1 MVSIHVKGKI
11 FHFDSVNE
19 EFTDKT
25 DGKGSNFT
33 HWNTLAQLPNHC
45 EMDSLYLWCISH
57 WEKPTE
63 LPSLKVFHGV
73 FYGGDSAA
81 FEKSQSPQ
89 WEETA
94 LKWWEESLGAV
105 AEGST
110 HTHTPEYSLQL
121 QRRNSRPKIIQYC
134 LSCSVT
140 IGCFSKMQQQ
150 NQNRHHQWTSLLS
163 SQKAVSA
170 NNYIHA
176 TATATQES
184 GISSRWI
191 IKL

>member
-1 MVSIHVKGKI
+1 MLSQWMKNLQIKQIYWDAKRCQKLK
-11 FHFDSVNE
+11 
-19 EFTDKT
+19 FTTRGAPIWLNKS
-25 DGKGSNFT
+25 GKGSNFT
-33 HWNTLAQLPNHC
+33 HLSTLAQLPSHC

-57 WEKPTE
+57 WEKPTK
-63 LPSLKVFHGV
+63 LPSPSVSHGV

-81 FEKSQSPQ
+81 FENSQSPQ

-105 AEGST
+105 AEENT

-134 LSCSVT
+134 LSCSDT

-150 NQNRHHQWTSLLS
+150 NQNKHHQ
-163 SQKAVSA
+163 
-170 NNYIHA
+170 
-176 TATATQES
+176 
-184 GISSRWI
+184 
-191 IKL
+191 